1 MHPRAPKLLEDIRSA
16 ADFVKT
22 VTQGVALE
30 QFKLDRLL
38 RQAVERN
45 FEIIGEALR
54 RLEKD
59 DPGTA
64 ARIADY
70 RRIIAFR
77 NVLIHGYDVIDPA
90 IVWSAITEDLAPLL
104 ADVQAL
110 SLCMGSPRLG
120 RAAATHDHLFVH
132 HPGPRSAGRAITL
145 GQIRPY
151 VQLDINKLTNLTK
164 LTS

>member
-22 VTQGVALE
+22 VTQGVPLE

-38 RQAVERN
+38 RPAVERN
-45 FEIIGEALR
+45 FEIIGEAMR

-59 DPGTA
+59 DPGTVE
-64 ARIADY
+64 RIAAYQCCAIAEIKY

-90 IVWSAITEDLAPLL
+90 IVWSAIAEERAPLL

-110 SLCMGSPRLG
+110 L
-120 RAAATHDHLFVH
+120 D
-132 HPGPRSAGRAITL
+132 SAG
-145 GQIRPY
+145 
-151 VQLDINKLTNLTK
+151 
-164 LTS
+164 

>member
-1 MHPRAPKLLEDIRSA
+1 MHPRAPKLLEDIRNA

-22 VTQGVALE
+22 ATLGVVLT
-30 QFKLDRLL
+30 QFKQDRLL

-45 FEIIGEALR
+45 FEIIGEAVR

-59 DPGTA
+59 DPDTT

-90 IVWSAITEDLAPLL
+90 IVWSAVEDDLVPLL
-104 ADVQAL
+104 RDVQAL
-110 SLCMGSPRLG
+110 LE
-120 RAAATHDHLFVH
+120 
-132 HPGPRSAGRAITL
+132 TL
-145 GQIRPY
+145 G
-151 VQLDINKLTNLTK
+151 
-164 LTS
+164 

>member
-1 MHPRAPKLLEDIRSA
+1 MHARAPKLLEDIRNA

-22 VTQGVALE
+22 VTLGVVLA
-30 QFKLDRLL
+30 QFKQDRLL

-45 FEIIGEALR
+45 FEIIGEAVR

-59 DPGTA
+59 DPDTA

-90 IVWSAITEDLAPLL
+90 IVWSAVTDDLGPLL
-104 ADVQAL
+104 RDVEAL
-110 SLCMGSPRLG
+110 L
-120 RAAATHDHLFVH
+120 T
-132 HPGPRSAGRAITL
+132 TL
-145 GQIRPY
+145 G
-151 VQLDINKLTNLTK
+151 
-164 LTS
+164 

>member
-1 MHPRAPKLLEDIRSA
+1 MHPRAPKLLEDIRNA

-22 VTQGVALE
+22 ATLGVVLT
-30 QFKLDRLL
+30 QFKQDRLL

-45 FEIIGEALR
+45 FEIIGEAVR

-59 DPGTA
+59 DPDTT

-90 IVWSAITEDLAPLL
+90 IVWSAITDDLAPLL
-104 ADVQAL
+104 RDVQAL
-110 SLCMGSPRLG
+110 LE
-120 RAAATHDHLFVH
+120 
-132 HPGPRSAGRAITL
+132 TL
-145 GQIRPY
+145 G
-151 VQLDINKLTNLTK
+151 
-164 LTS
+164 

>member
-1 MHPRAPKLLEDIRSA
+1 MHPRAPKLPEDIRSA
-16 ADFVKT
+16 ADFVRT

-45 FEIIGEALR
+45 FEIIGEAMR

-59 DPGTA
+59 DPGTVE
-64 ARIADY
+64 RIADY
-70 RRIIAFR
+70 RRITAFR

-90 IVWSAITEDLAPLL
+90 IVWSAIAEDLAPLL

-110 SLCMGSPRLG
+110 L
-120 RAAATHDHLFVH
+120 D
-132 HPGPRSAGRAITL
+132 SAG
-145 GQIRPY
+145 
-151 VQLDINKLTNLTK
+151 
-164 LTS
+164 

>member
-22 VTQGVALE
+22 ATHGVVLE
-30 QFKLDRLL
+30 QFKQNRLL

-45 FEIIGEALR
+45 FEIIGEAMR

-59 DPGTA
+59 DSETV

-90 IVWSAITEDLAPLL
+90 IVWSAIADDLAPLL
-104 ADVQAL
+104 RDVQAL
-110 SLCMGSPRLG
+110 L
-120 RAAATHDHLFVH
+120 D
-132 HPGPRSAGRAITL
+132 SAG
-145 GQIRPY
+145 
-151 VQLDINKLTNLTK
+151 
-164 LTS
+164 